1 MATTNITVRH
11 RPNRIAF
18 LVRPGELS
26 DLERAA
32 SICTL
37 LWGGIR
43 NPIIP
48 VSTKDDANADTLLG
62 NFQVD
67 VLFPVAESDAIK
79 SFLERYPYLMNPRL
93 SARELF
99 YPDWHTKKNKVAYLD
114 VLNAV
119 EKFWDKEFKHAP
131 KDIESAC
138 QLVAW
143 HDSDPLKEVFTLSF
157 GAYPATLNLM
167 EDFRES
173 FLRGL
178 RAKEIMISA
187 SGSVD
192 AGLVHGITP
201 MRLTGVDLRG
211 FQGSFRTWS
220 GGVYFGDAKSFA
232 DLVTFWNLR
241 AAGTAMEFASLSD
254 LTRFEDFTRAHL
266 KVLDEQPNRHPNV
279 ESHIAVCYRDHQDE
293 VLAALQKFPTTKRT
307 LLCQCDDSF
316 CGHFTAEPVMFA
328 FDLDFA
334 LGLVEKEAGRYTV
347 TLTLADKKFLVDS
360 QRSLDD
366 QSLGVSLEPHT
377 SFGYPNHTLSPPYRR
392 ELSEFYSRKISF
404 DPWRV
409 RSEPE
414 GIAVFITAGEKTLPL
429 FPIPN
434 TAVIEALLGQA
445 GLKTE
450 PSPGGRLADR
460 LLEKLDGLEGVR
472 VFKIRGVRQLVAS
485 LTSQDAVGR
494 GDATNA
500 IWNGGQFRDHER
512 LYIEPRDTERLD
524 TGATFDFL
532 LKNEFFRA
540 GLELKCDNCGLASWL
555 SLRQIDDGWICEYCG
570 HRNLTSLHI
579 RDRGDWRFRKSG
591 LLTKDNNQEGA
602 IPVLLSL
609 LVLQR
614 VLQREGVLRMT
625 SANMIEGVPPCEI
638 DFMVVEHRRGEINW
652 GLGEAKSAGG
662 EIDAKDVENMKSVA
676 DKLKKIGAHTYLIF
690 AKTAESFTQKEIELF
705 AATRK
710 EGYPVILFTNK
721 EIEPYN
727 PYYDGDEQE
736 QLPHRYVHSFDEMVR
751 NSEFRYLRPK
761 PATGDT
767 VSTGA

>member
-79 SFLERYPYLMNPRL
+79 SFIERYPYLMNPRF

-99 YPDWHTKKNKVAYLD
+99 YPDWRTKKNKVAYLD

-119 EKFWDKEFKHAP
+119 EKYWDKEFKHAP
-131 KDIESAC
+131 KEIESAC

-143 HDSDPLKEVFTLSF
+143 PDSDPLKVVFTLSF
-157 GAYPATLNLM
+157 GAYPTTLNLM
-167 EDFRES
+167 EDFREG

-178 RAKEIMISA
+178 RAKEIVIPA
-187 SGSVD
+187 GGSVG

-201 MRLTGVDLRG
+201 MQLTGIDLKG
-211 FQGSFRTWS
+211 FQGSFRTWL

-241 AAGTAMEFASLSD
+241 ASGTAMEFASLSD
-254 LTRFEDFTRAHL
+254 LARFEDFIRAHL

-279 ESHIAVCYRDHQDE
+279 ESHIAICYRDHQDE
-293 VLAALQKFPTTKRT
+293 VLAALQKFPTTKRS
-307 LLCQCDDSF
+307 LLCQCGDSF
-316 CGHFTAEPVMFA
+316 GGHFTAEPVMFA
-328 FDLDFA
+328 FDWDFA
-334 LGLVEKEAGRYTV
+334 LGLVDREAGRYTV
-347 TLTLADKKFLVDS
+347 TLTLPDKKFLVDS
-360 QRSLDD
+360 QRSIDD
-366 QSLGVSLEPHT
+366 QSLAVSLEPHA

-414 GIAVFITAGEKTLPL
+414 GIGVFVTVGEKTLPL
-429 FPIPN
+429 FPVPN

-445 GLKTE
+445 GLKAE

-460 LLEKLDGLEGVR
+460 LLEKLDGLEGAR
-472 VFKIRGVRQLVAS
+472 VLKVRGVRQLVAN

-500 IWNGGQFRDHER
+500 IWNGGQFREHER

-555 SLRQIDDGWICEYCG
+555 SLRQIDD
-570 HRNLTSLHI
+570 
-579 RDRGDWRFRKSG
+579 RGDWRFRKSG
-591 LLTKDNNQEGA
+591 LLAKDNNQEGA

-609 LVLQR
+609 LVLHR
-614 VLQREGVLRMT
+614 VLDREGVLRMT

-638 DFMVVEHRRGEINW
+638 DLMVVEHRRGEISW

-662 EIDAKDVENMKSVA
+662 EIDANDVGNMKSVA

-690 AKTAESFTQKEIELF
+690 AKTAESFTQKEMELF
-705 AATRK
+705 TATRN
-710 EGYPVILFTNK
+710 EGYLVILFTNK
-721 EIEPYN
+721 EIEPYD
-727 PYYDGDEQE
+727 PFHDADEQE